1 MESEKMHQGII
12 HNVDGFIVLIDFND
26 TLII

>member
-12 HNVDGFIVLIDFND
+12 HNVDGFIVLIDFNA
-26 TLII
+26 TLIF